1 MNKMHVKSGDTVV
14 VIAGKDKGK
23 EGKVVAANPESNKV
37 IVEGVAVAKKHQKAR
52 MQGQESG
59 IIHKEM
65 PIDASNVM
73 RVCPKC
79 GKPARVGV
87 KVFEDGSKAKYCKK
101 CNETFND

>member
-1 MNKMHVKSGDTVV
+1 MNKMHIKRGDKVV

-23 EGKVVAANPESNKV
+23 EGNVVAAFPEANKV

-59 IIHKEM
+59 IINKEM

-101 CNETFND
+101 CNETFDD

>member
-1 MNKMHVKSGDTVV
+1 MNKMHVKRGDKVV

-23 EGKVVAANPESNKV
+23 EGNVVAAFPEQNKV

-52 MQGQESG
+52 VQGQASA
-59 IIHKEM
+59 IVDKEM

-79 GKPARVGV
+79 GKAARVGV
-87 KVFEDGSKAKYCKK
+87 KVFDDGSKAKYCKK
-101 CNETFND
+101 CGETFND

>member
-1 MNKMHVKSGDTVV
+1 MNKMHVKRGDKVV

-23 EGKVVAANPESNKV
+23 EGNVVAAFPEQNKV

-52 MQGQESG
+52 MQGQASA
-59 IIHKEM
+59 IIEKEM

-87 KVFEDGSKAKYCKK
+87 KVFDDGSKAKFCKK
-101 CNETFND
+101 CGETFND

>member
-1 MNKMHVKSGDTVV
+1 MNKMHVKRGDTVV

-23 EGKVVAANPESNKV
+23 EGKVVSAIPSQNKV
-37 IVEGVAVAKKHQKAR
+37 IVEGVAMAKKHQKAR

-59 IIHKEM
+59 IINKEM

-79 GKPARVGV
+79 GKPSRVGV
-87 KVFEDGSKAKYCKK
+87 KVFEDGSKARYCKK
-101 CNETFND
+101 CEEIFND

>member
-1 MNKMHVKSGDTVV
+1 MNKMHVKRGDKVV

-23 EGKVVAANPESNKV
+23 EGKVVAAMPSENKV
-37 IVEGVAVAKKHQKAR
+37 IVEGVAMAKKHQKAR
-52 MQGQESG
+52 VQGQESG
-59 IIHKEM
+59 IINKEM

-87 KVFEDGSKAKYCKK
+87 KVFEDGSKARYCKK

>member
-1 MNKMHVKSGDTVV
+1 MNKMHVKRGDTVA

-23 EGKVVAANPESNKV
+23 EGKVIEAMPEVNKV

-59 IIHKEM
+59 IINKEM

-87 KVFEDGSKAKYCKK
+87 KTFEDGSKAKYCKK
-101 CNETFND
+101 CGETFND

>member
-1 MNKMHVKSGDTVV
+1 MNKMHVKRGDTVV

-23 EGKVVAANPESNKV
+23 EGKVVAAYPAQNKV
-37 IVEGVAVAKKHQKAR
+37 IVEGVAMAKRHQKAR

-59 IIHKEM
+59 IIEKEL

-79 GKPARVGV
+79 GKPARVGI
-87 KVFEDGSKAKYCKK
+87 KTFEDGSKAKYCKK

>member
-1 MNKMHVKSGDTVV
+1 MNKMHVKRGDTVV

-23 EGKVVAANPESNKV
+23 EGKVVAAYPAQNKV
-37 IVEGVAVAKKHQKAR
+37 IVEGVAMAKRHQKAR

-59 IIHKEM
+59 ILEKEL

-79 GKPARVGV
+79 GKPARVGI
-87 KVFEDGSKAKYCKK
+87 KTFEDGSKAKYCKK

>member
-1 MNKMHVKSGDTVV
+1 MHVKRGDTVV
-14 VIAGKDKGK
+14 VIAGIDKGK
-23 EGKVVAANPESNKV
+23 EGKVVAANPEANKV

>member
-1 MNKMHVKSGDTVV
+1 MNKMHVKRGDKVV

-23 EGKVVAANPESNKV
+23 EGKVVAAIPSQNKV
-37 IVEGVAVAKKHQKAR
+37 IVEGVAMAKKHQKAR
-52 MQGQESG
+52 VQGQESG
-59 IIHKEM
+59 IINKEM

-73 RVCPKC
+73 RVCSKC
-79 GKPARVGV
+79 GKPARVGI

>member
-1 MNKMHVKSGDTVV
+1 MNKMHVKRGDKVV

-23 EGKVVAANPESNKV
+23 EGNVVAAFPEQNKV

-52 MQGQESG
+52 MQGQASA
-59 IIHKEM
+59 IIEKEM

-79 GKPARVGV
+79 GKPSRVGI